1 MWFDELTVTPNME
14 SAVVEQVHVS
24 PSRVEKLLA
33 CPLQGFLSSAGGESS
48 DDRGA
53 AQVGTLI
60 HSLAEELPHGSEAE
74 LMASF
79 ERKWRAE
86 FDEPE
91 SSYEAYREYVR
102 AQELVRNLALYLAA
116 HPEDVE
122 TEQRIRV
129 DVSEEVA
136 LSASFDRVVRTPDG
150 VVIADFKTGKVRPTK
165 AEVADHVQM
174 QLYQWAAS
182 QLPAYE
188 RAAGAELVFLGRLMK
203 RENMPAV
210 DVQPALDE
218 AGIERATK
226 RINEAARILGASEF
240 PANPSDATCRNCQF
254 LAVCPAKP
262 EGRMFS

>member
-1 MWFDELTVTPNME
+1 M
-14 SAVVEQVHVS
+14 
-24 PSRVEKLLA
+24 
-33 CPLQGFLSSAGGESS
+33 
-48 DDRGA
+48 
-53 AQVGTLI
+53 
-60 HSLAEELPHGSEAE
+60 
-74 LMASF
+74 
-79 ERKWRAE
+79 
-86 FDEPE
+86 
-91 SSYEAYREYVR
+91 
-102 AQELVRNLALYLAA
+102 
-116 HPEDVE
+116 
-122 TEQRIRV
+122 
-129 DVSEEVA
+129 
-136 LSASFDRVVRTPDG
+136 
-150 VVIADFKTGKVRPTK
+150 PTK